1 MSTLSAS
8 VGQWYWKVLSSYKV
22 NKVRTWCHGVLQPC
36 KDPRIV
42 WVFGCQRSGTTM
54 LRNFIGFDPRVND
67 QGEGDPPFFQQLPVE
82 NLQYLRLHP
91 DAEVAR
97 LLAAQRSQ
105 VVLLKPLHDSQRA
118 SSLLNAFPRSKGI
131 WIFRHYREVI
141 LSHLTYYKGRYEA
154 FPYLRDL
161 FEMNQE
167 SWKAEG
173 LGGEMRSFILE
184 NKALATTPTAA
195 FALFWLARNSLLFD
209 QDHPDLIAVN
219 YHSLVEQPARSL
231 ELLGRHIALDL
242 NDAYARFPQRV
253 DREKPLPDAIP
264 DPILDACEK
273 MWQRLKSRSA
283 I

>member
-1 MSTLSAS
+1 MTILPAS

-22 NKVRTWCHGVLQPC
+22 NKACTWIQGALSPC
-36 KDPRIV
+36 KNPRIV

-54 LRNFIGFDPRVND
+54 LRNFIGFDSRVND
-67 QGEGDPPFFQQLPVE
+67 QGEGDPPFFRQLPVE
-82 NLQYLRLHP
+82 DLQYLRLHP
-91 DAEVAR
+91 DEEVAR

-118 SSLLNAFPRSKGI
+118 AALLNTFPGSKGI

-161 FEMNQE
+161 FELNEQ

-173 LGGEMRSFILE
+173 LGEEMRSYILE
-184 NKALATTPTAA
+184 NKGLATTPTAA

-209 QDHPDLIAVN
+209 QEHPDLMTVN
-219 YHSLVEQPARSL
+219 YNSLVEQPGKSL
-231 ELLGRHIALDL
+231 ELLGKHIQLDL
-242 NDAYARFPQRV
+242 NDAYARFPQRF
-253 DREKPLPDAIP
+253 DRERPLPDPIP
-264 DPILDACEK
+264 APILDACEK
-273 MWQRLKSRSA
+273 MWERLKKRSA

>member
-1 MSTLSAS
+1 MTSLSS
-8 VGQWYWKVLSSYKV
+8 PISQWYWKVLSSYKV
-22 NKVRTWCHGVLQPC
+22 NKARTWCHGMLHPC
-36 KDPRIV
+36 KTPRIV

-67 QGEGDPPFFQQLPVE
+67 QGEGDPPFFRQMPVTD
-82 NLQYLRLHP
+82 LQYLRLRP

-97 LLAAQRSQ
+97 LLAEQRNQ

-118 SSLLNAFPRSKGI
+118 TALLNAFPGSKGI

-154 FPYLRDL
+154 LPYLRDL
-161 FEMNQE
+161 LELNKK

-173 LGGEMRSFILE
+173 LGPEMRRFIQE
-184 NKALATTPTAA
+184 HKELATTPTAA

-209 QDHPDLIAVN
+209 QEHPEMIAFN
-219 YHSLVEQPARSL
+219 YNSLVEQPVKA
-231 ELLGRHIALDL
+231 LGMLGAHIQLDL
-242 NDAYARFPQRV
+242 AATYARFPQRLER
-253 DREKPLPDAIP
+253 DRPLPDDVPAL
-264 DPILDACEK
+264 ILDACDV
-273 MWQRLKSRSA
+273 MWNQLKSRSV